1 MYHSFLIHSSADGHL
16 GCFHVLAII
25 NSAAMNIGVHVSLSI
40 LVFFITSLSR
50 ALKQGARDPPGRL
63 RGHIHT
69 VLLLPSQPL
78 TSLPGQPLLNAD
90 LALSLSLCLVL
101 ASDFAL
107 LWSIMVNPR
116 ALSSC
121 LWFFL
126 SAITPGSQLI
136 FLSTSEVWLLT

>member
-1 MYHSFLIHSSADGHL
+1 MYHSFLIHSSTDGHL

-25 NSAAMNIGVHVSLSI
+25 NSAAMNIGVHVSLSS

-69 VLLLPSQPL
+69 VLLLPSQLL

-121 LWFFL
+121 LRFFL